1 MVPKDKLDGVPKTAA
16 EQRARSSG
24 GNRVVAVL
32 LVCVTLVFLGGAL
45 GVGLLVLYG
54 PF

>member
-1 MVPKDKLDGVPKTAA
+1 MPENEPDNVPRTAA

-24 GNRVVAVL
+24 GNRNVAAL
-32 LVCVTLVFLGGAL
+32 LVCVTLVFLGGAF
-45 GVGLLVLYG
+45 GVGFLVLYA